1 MARTSSVHFLMSFW
15 FGLFERTDIDFPHFL
30 GRVMTACYFFFIVIL
45 KVMKRVEVAHI
56 RQTSAADFNAINIQI
71 SKIVCDN

>member
-1 MARTSSVHFLMSFW
+1 MARASSVHFLMSFW

-30 GRVMTACYFFFIVIL
+30 GRVIAARYFFLVVIL

-56 RQTSAADFNAINIQI
+56 QQTSAADFNAINIQMT
-71 SKIVCDN
+71 KIVYVY